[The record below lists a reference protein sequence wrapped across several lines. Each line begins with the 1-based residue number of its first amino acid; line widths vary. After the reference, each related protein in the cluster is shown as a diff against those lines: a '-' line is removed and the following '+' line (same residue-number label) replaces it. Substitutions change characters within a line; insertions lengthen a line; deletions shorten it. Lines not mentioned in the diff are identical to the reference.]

1 MSEVNNG
8 TEGDQFPSE
17 ENQNSQPVINPTASF
32 PDKETTVNDAVDAHS
47 EIVITH
53 HHIALLHNAAN
64 IVIRTEHLAQDVW
77 NKFAH
82 MIDKGWVTMR
92 EGEVIVTQK
101 GKALIKHLEE
111 QANKFF

>member
-1 MSEVNNG
+1 MSEVN
-8 TEGDQFPSE
+8 EFPKDE
-17 ENQNSQPVINPTASF
+17 DNPNAVPVAQPTAAF
-32 PDKETTVNDAVDAHS
+32 PDKETTVNDSVGEVND
-47 EIVITH
+47 ITITH

-64 IVIRTEHLAQDVW
+64 IVIRTEHLAQDVFH
-77 NKFAH
+77 KFQD
-82 MIDKGWVTMR
+82 MFDKGWTDWC